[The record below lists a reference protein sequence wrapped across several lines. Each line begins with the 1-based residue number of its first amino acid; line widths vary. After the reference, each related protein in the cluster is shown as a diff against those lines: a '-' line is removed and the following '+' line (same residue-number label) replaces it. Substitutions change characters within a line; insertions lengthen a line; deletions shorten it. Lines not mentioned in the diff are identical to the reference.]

1 MKGSAS
7 KTATIWKQKMNSG
20 EHSSKNDRSS
30 GPGGSS
36 RRAFLGRT
44 IRGGAL
50 LAATTVL
57 GSELRSPED
66 QASDDLRR
74 NPSLDA
80 GATTADLL
88 VEKLAEWG
96 VSVVFGLPGDKN
108 AHIIDALRRRQDQIQ
123 FVLVRHEE
131 GAAFMASGYAKFTGK
146 LGVCVSTAGPGAV
159 HLLNGLY
166 DAKFDGAPVLAI
178 TGAPPRALLGT
189 QFTQGVD
196 TINLYDDV
204 TGGIYN
210 ELVTGP
216 YHLLSVADMAR
227 RIALA
232 RRGVAHL
239 SFPIDVQ
246 AKRLGD
252 DDESLG
258 ADVQHGTASSWVPQI
273 EVPAPEAVRAAA
285 DLLNA
290 GRRTTLLVGQGA
302 LGATMEVEAIA
313 ARRAAPVVKA
323 LLGKTVIADTSLYST
338 GGIGEL
344 GTTASSAAIQG
355 CDTLLIA
362 GSTMPWLHYYP
373 KPGQAR
379 IVQIDRDPTRLG
391 LRVAVDV
398 PIVGDVR
405 RTLTDLLPLLQP
417 QGDRAFFEQIR
428 AKMNEWNQAMHRVE
442 TSTKMPLQPQV
453 VARQVSELLAPDALV
468 AFDCGAN
475 TFFAARHISM
485 VSTQK
490 LAMGGNLSTMAC
502 GLPFVIA
509 AQFAFPNRQCVAF
522 VGDGGFTMLMGEFAT
537 AAKYKLPIKVVVLKN
552 DHYSR
557 IMSEDK
563 ALGIPPFG
571 TELQPIDF
579 VRFAEA
585 CGGAGF
591 ACARPEEVGP
601 ALEAAW
607 RVADRPALIEATIDN
622 DADVSPPDDY
632 LAHA

>member
-1 MKGSAS
+1 
-7 KTATIWKQKMNSG
+7 
-20 EHSSKNDRSS
+20 
-30 GPGGSS
+30 
-36 RRAFLGRT
+36 
-44 IRGGAL
+44 
-50 LAATTVL
+50 
-57 GSELRSPED
+57 
-66 QASDDLRR
+66 
-74 NPSLDA
+74 
-80 GATTADLL
+80 
-88 VEKLAEWG
+88 
-96 VSVVFGLPGDKN
+96 
-108 AHIIDALRRRQDQIQ
+108 
-123 FVLVRHEE
+123 
-131 GAAFMASGYAKFTGK
+131 
-146 LGVCVSTAGPGAV
+146 V

-196 TINLYDDV
+196 TISLYDDV
-204 TGGIYN
+204 TNGVYN

-216 YHLLSVADMAR
+216 CHLLSIADMAR
-227 RIALA
+227 RAALA

-246 AKRLGD
+246 AKRLAD
-252 DDESLG
+252 DHESLG
-258 ADVQHGTASSWVPQI
+258 ADVQHGTASSWIPQI
-273 EVPAPEAVRAAA
+273 EVPPPDAVCAAA

-302 LGATMEVEAIA
+302 LGATIEVEAIA

-323 LLGKTVIADTSLYST
+323 LLGKTVIADTSLHST
-338 GGIGEL
+338 GGVGEL

-405 RTLTDLLPLLQP
+405 RTLTDLLPLLEP
-417 QGDRAFFEQIR
+417 QGDRTFFAQIR
-428 AKMNEWNQAMHRVE
+428 AKMSEWNQAMHRVE
-442 TSTKMPLQPQV
+442 RSTKLPLQPQV
-453 VARQVSELLAPDALV
+453 VARQVSELLAADALV
-468 AFDCGAN
+468 AFDCGSN

-485 VSTQK
+485 VPTQK

-509 AQFAFPNRQCVAF
+509 AQFAYPNRQCVAF

-537 AAKYKLPIKVVVLKN
+537 AVKYKLPIKVVVPKN

-557 IMSEDK
+557 IISEDK

-591 ACARPEEVGP
+591 ACARPEDVGP
-601 ALEAAW
+601 ALEAACGSLTGRHW
-607 RVADRPALIEATIDN
+607 LRQRSTTTQTYLHRTITLLTP
-622 DADVSPPDDY
+622 S
-632 LAHA
+632 

>member
-1 MKGSAS
+1 
-7 KTATIWKQKMNSG
+7 MNSG
-20 EHSSKNDRSS
+20 ENSSENDRSAR
-30 GPGGSS
+30 PGGTS
-36 RRAFLGRT
+36 RREFLGQT

-57 GSELRSPED
+57 GNEVRSPEF
-66 QASDDLRR
+66 QAKSQTNDLPR
-74 NPSLDA
+74 NPSPDA

-88 VEKLAEWG
+88 VEKLVEWG
-96 VSVVFGLPGDKN
+96 VPVVFGIPGDKI
-108 AHIIDALRRRQDQIQ
+108 ALILEALRRRQDKIT
-123 FVLVRHEE
+123 FILVRHEE
-131 GAAFMASGYAKFTGK
+131 GAAFMASGYAKLTGK

-178 TGAPPRALLGT
+178 TGAPPRALLGVN
-189 QFTQGVD
+189 FTQGVD
-196 TINLYDDV
+196 TMSLYEDV
-204 TGGIYN
+204 TSGVYN
-210 ELVTGP
+210 ELIAGP
-216 YHLLSVADMAR
+216 YHLLSVADIAR
-227 RIALA
+227 RAALA

-239 SFPIDVQ
+239 GFPIDVQ
-246 AKRLGD
+246 AKLLAD

-258 ADVQHGTASSWVPQI
+258 ADVQHGMASSWAPQI
-273 EVPAPEAVRAAA
+273 EVPTPDAVRAAA

-290 GRRTTLLVGQGA
+290 GHRTALLVGQGA
-302 LGATMEVEAIA
+302 LGATIEVEAVA

-323 LLGKTVIADTSLYST
+323 LLGKTVIADISPYST
-338 GGIGEL
+338 GSIGEL
-344 GTTASSAAIQG
+344 GTTASSAAMRS

-362 GSTMPWLHYYP
+362 GSTLPWLHYYP

-405 RTLTDLLPLLQP
+405 RTLTDLLPLLESQA
-417 QGDRAFFEQIR
+417 DRTFLEQIQ
-428 AKMNEWNQAMHRVE
+428 AKTSEWNQALHRIE
-442 TSTKMPLQPQV
+442 TSTKLPLQPQV
-453 VARQVSELLAPDALV
+453 VARQVSELLASDALV
-468 AFDCGAN
+468 AFDCGSN

-485 VSTQK
+485 VPTQK

-509 AQFAFPNRQCVAF
+509 AQLAYPDRQCVAF

-537 AAKYKLPIKVVVLKN
+537 AVKYKLPIKVVVLKN

-557 IMSEDK
+557 IVSEDN

-585 CGGAGF
+585 CGGVGF
-591 ACARPEEVGP
+591 ACARPEEVRP

-607 RVADRPALIEATIDN
+607 RVADRPALVEATIDN

-632 LAHA
+632 LSHLRG